1 MNTAHSWVTQKP
13 VPCFTLAMDFPSIW
27 TTLYAMGA
35 QDKVVQRILRHAR
48 PHVTKECYDAI
59 ANMKADGK
67 TFEPVTPDAKEA
79 DKKAR
84 GEAWER

>member
-1 MNTAHSWVTQKP
+1 MQW
-13 VPCFTLAMDFPSIW
+13 
-27 TTLYAMGA
+27 
-35 QDKVVQRILRHAR
+35 AR
-48 PHVTKECYDAI
+48 RTRWYTPHVTKECYDAI